1 MAKENLIQYSISS
14 SVGFE
19 DSLSPEIMTT
29 YVLEIGQ
36 SWAATIQLSEYPELK
51 NFDWMLISSLIVDT
65 DKRRK
70 RFGTRLMKKAMDDA
84 TAQGKGA
91 YLMVYMNNEPALSLY
106 QKLGFRIIRDYYYK
120 DNPNGLYVMVYGDG
134 DTDQLMHINFS

>member
-1 MAKENLIQYSISS
+1 MLDDMLIRNSINPI
-14 SVGFE
+14 GFG
-19 DSLSPEIMTT
+19 DSMTPEINKSFI
-29 YVLEIGQ
+29 LESNGK
-36 SWAATIQLSEYPELK
+36 WAATIQLSEYPELE

-65 DKRRK
+65 DNRRK
-70 RFGTRLMKKAMDDA
+70 GLGTRLMKKAMDEV

-91 YLMVYMNNEPALSLY
+91 YLMVYMNNEPALNLY

-120 DNPNGLYVMVYGDG
+120 DDPNGLYVMAYGDG